1 MSYSCPHCQKAID
14 DAIPK
19 ARFDEVYEER
29 KTLKAQ
35 VTELEKTGKSA
46 DKIAAKYEETKAE
59 LEATK
64 ARHTVDLAMID
75 LGIKDPEVREALE
88 WQYGKLPAENRA
100 PFTDTVKAWH
110 EKPEEAPAVV
120 RSLLPKGQ
128 SAPAAVPAPGA
139 AQPNGGA
146 IPRPAFGRHTNGL
159 EGSGTS
165 AAFQPGSLRAK
176 RAAGTLT
183 QADID
188 QAMAAVTGQQPVQQK
203 PTS

>member
-46 DKIAAKYEETKAE
+46 DKIAEKYEATRKE
-59 LEATK
+59 LEETK

-88 WQYGKLPAENRA
+88 WQYGKLPADTRA

-120 RSLLPKGQ
+120 RSLLPK
-128 SAPAAVPAPGA
+128 PAAQTQATTQTNVGA
-139 AQPNGGA
+139 QRQPFA
-146 IPRPAFGRHTNGL
+146 RHTNGL
-159 EGSGTS
+159 EGSGST

-176 RAAGTLT
+176 MANGTLT
-183 QADID
+183 QQDID
-188 QAMAAVTGQQPVQQK
+188 LAAAAMSGKTPPQQK
-203 PTS
+203 AS